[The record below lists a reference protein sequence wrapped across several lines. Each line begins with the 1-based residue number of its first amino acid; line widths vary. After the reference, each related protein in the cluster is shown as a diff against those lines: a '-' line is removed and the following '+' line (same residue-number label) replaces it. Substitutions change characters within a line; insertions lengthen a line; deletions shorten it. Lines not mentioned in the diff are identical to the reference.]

1 MGVSQTVFLSPLTT
15 CHYDRLLEATPQST
29 FFHSSAWCSVLSRS
43 YGFKPFY
50 LAKEGPTGY
59 SVLFPVM
66 EVRSRITGTRGVC
79 LPFTDH
85 CEPLLANGQIDRK
98 ELLEGLAKK
107 GRQLGWR
114 YLEWRGEPGL
124 SGEAVPASRYI
135 GHLLELS
142 LGEKDIFRR
151 LRESTRRNIRRAQR
165 EGLEATIRRSE
176 EAIWLLWELQCL
188 TRKKH
193 GLPPQ
198 PRRFFRAI
206 WEEAVCKDLGFV
218 VAVSRGAKP
227 VAASLLLYFGGQA
240 VFKYGASDPHS
251 AALRGSYLAMWE
263 AIKECIERGC
273 TRLSLGRTAP
283 SNSGLLQFKRGWAA
297 KEQEIPYYRYDLR
310 SRRFVSAAQRESGWY
325 NVVVRKLPLPI
336 SRLLGELLYPHLA

>member
-1 MGVSQTVFLSPLTT
+1 MVFLSPLTT
-15 CHYDRLLEATPQST
+15 AHYDRLLEATPRST

-43 YGFKPFY
+43 YGFEPFY

-85 CEPLLANGQIDRK
+85 CEPLLENGETDP
-98 ELLEGLAKK
+98 EGLLDGLAEK

-114 YLEWRGEPGL
+114 YLEWRGEAGL
-124 SGEAVPASRYI
+124 SGEAVPASQYI
-135 GHLLELS
+135 GHFLELS

-151 LRESTRRNIRRAQR
+151 LRDSTRRNIRRAQR
-165 EGLEATIRRSE
+165 EGLEVTISTSQDAVR
-176 EAIWLLWELQCL
+176 LLWQLQCL

-206 WEEAVCKDLGFV
+206 WEEVVSKGMGFV
-218 VAVSRGAKP
+218 VAASRGSKP
-227 VAASLLLYFGGQA
+227 VAASLFLHLGGQA
-240 VFKYGASDPHS
+240 VFKYGASDPQD
-251 AALRGSYLAMWE
+251 AASRGNYLVMWE
-263 AIKECIERGC
+263 AIRECIRRGC
-273 TRLSLGRTAP
+273 SRLSLGRTAP
-283 SNSGLLQFKRGWAA
+283 SNTGLLQFKRGWAA
-297 KEQEIPYYRYDLR
+297 KEREIPYYRYDLR
-310 SRRFVSAAQRESGWY
+310 SRRFLPAAQRENGWY
-325 NVVVRKLPLPI
+325 NMVLRKLPMPFL
-336 SRLLGELLYPHLA
+336 RLLGELLYPHVA